1 MSVQLFRAGLSARL
15 KSGTVGHK
23 WKGDQKQYTVRL
35 TACLQSSFFTAW
47 EVQTS
52 LCHARHWADGS
63 QWNIAAPMS
72 SWQTPAH
79 FLHMVM
85 KLILTLDSSGVADVV
100 DNEWQADNAMCWTG
114 YSLGKRCHTWSF
126 QTVHLSVSEHNMIS
140 LSGQMQ
146 ISTEDPQKPS
156 WGKCSLTVSRS
167 SQESMYV
174 TELVWSKAVLRINNT
189 EAQQIIP
196 GWIIVQIRCRYNI
209 INNAAHFTNYISVQ
223 MWSRRLIC
231 LLKSRSDPCCTL
243 VLLFCDQWPHC
254 CTIIN
259 PFSTVPGLKIAF
271 CNIQNLL
278 SLNSNARIALPFK
291 KPNGKVNTW
300 MAFEHQKWTYLSTF
314 PPMIAHVF

>member
-1 MSVQLFRAGLSARL
+1 MSVQLFRAGLRTWL

-35 TACLQSSFFTAW
+35 TACLQSPFFTAW

-52 LCHARHWADGS
+52 SCHACHWADES
-63 QWNIAAPMS
+63 QWNIDAPMS

-100 DNEWQADNAMCWTG
+100 DKEWQADNAMCGTG
-114 YSLGKRCHTWSF
+114 YSLGERCHTWSF
-126 QTVHLSVSEHNMIS
+126 QTVHLSVSEHNVIS

-146 ISTEDPQKPS
+146 TSTEDLQKPS
-156 WGKCSLTVSRS
+156 WGKCTLTVSGS
-167 SQESMYV
+167 SQESMCV
-174 TELVWSKAVLRINNT
+174 TELVWSKAVLRTHNT

-209 INNAAHFTNYISVQ
+209 INTAAHFTNYISVQ

-231 LLKSRSDPCCTL
+231 LLKSRSELCCTL
-243 VLLFCDQWPHC
+243 VVYAPTVLWPMATLLHHHK
-254 CTIIN
+254 
-259 PFSTVPGLKIAF
+259 PFLYTPRT
-271 CNIQNLL
+271 QNCFL
-278 SLNSNARIALPFK
+278 
-291 KPNGKVNTW
+291 
-300 MAFEHQKWTYLSTF
+300 
-314 PPMIAHVF
+314 